1 MFLVCIFKIFNSLTQ
16 EVNINQYHW
25 AVSPDLAHYVQDRPV
40 MHSGYKENQLLIE
53 PQEVKQE
60 PHEDPD
66 IVW

>member
-40 MHSGYKENQLLIE
+40 MHSGYKENQLLME

-60 PHEDPD
+60 PQEDPD

>member
-1 MFLVCIFKIFNSLTQ
+1 MFLVCIFKIFNPLTQ

-40 MHSGYKENQLLIE
+40 MHSGYKENQLLME

-60 PHEDPD
+60 PEEDPD

>member
-25 AVSPDLAHYVQDRPV
+25 AVSPDLAHYEQDRPV
-40 MHSGYKENQLLIE
+40 MHSGYKENQLLME

-60 PHEDPD
+60 PQEDPD